1 MSDQRSNQI
10 VIPMDYTPR
19 DVKEYAKQHWNITF
33 ARQKKVSIYAKRI
46 MATVLGM
53 IKDSDEDFLPF
64 YRFHINQIANAGE
77 ENTGIYRNVKSAFD
91 ELTDLKWLIEDLSK
105 QKFAYRHLLNTSDAR
120 CGYDNG
126 YITVVLNPLLKEFFI
141 AIAHYSTYELKHY
154 MTFKSWY
161 SMRLFELL
169 STFRDTGKWIVSIDE
184 YRELMDCKEKY
195 DNTKLLLKYTLTE
208 PLEELEKTNC
218 AFEYKEIYNTNHIGR
233 GRKPVSA
240 LEFTLKKVK
249 LKEIPDSWYA
259 FSDDHKRVLNSLKD
273 KFKITE
279 PNIVAYAPIIGID
292 GAKKLL
298 REWEIK
304 EASNKR
310 IDDKVKYC
318 NAVWV
323 RVGKEAKKSQEV
335 TL

>member
-1 MSDQRSNQI
+1 MSDLRNTQLT
-10 VIPMDYTPR
+10 IPMEQNS
-19 DVKEYAKQHWNITF
+19 KEIKEFVKQHWNITF

-46 MATVLGM
+46 MSTVLAM
-53 IKDSDEDFLPF
+53 IRESEEEFLP
-64 YRFHINQIANAGE
+64 YYQFHINDIATEGGDSTN
-77 ENTGIYRNVKSAFD
+77 IYKYVKTAFD
-91 ELTDLKWLIEDLSK
+91 ELTDLKWLIEDPNSK
-105 QKFAYRHLLNTSDAR
+105 KFQYKHLLNTDNNY
-120 CGYDNG
+120 CGYNNG
-126 YITVVLNPLLKEFFI
+126 IITIVLSSTLKEYFI
-141 AIAHYSTYELKHY
+141 AMAHYSTYELKHY

-169 STFRDTGKWIVSIDE
+169 SAFRDTGKWVVSIEE
-184 YRELMDCKEKY
+184 YRELMDCKKKY
-195 DNTKLLLKYTLTE
+195 LLSKDLIKRTLTE

-218 AFEYKEIYNTNHIGR
+218 AFEYREIYNTNHIGR

-249 LKEIPDSWYA
+249 LKEIPASWYA
-259 FSDDHKRVLNSLKD
+259 FSDDHKRVLTSLKE

-279 PNIVAYAPIIGID
+279 PNIIAYAPIIGIN

-323 RVGKEAKKSQEV
+323 RVGKEAKKSQEA